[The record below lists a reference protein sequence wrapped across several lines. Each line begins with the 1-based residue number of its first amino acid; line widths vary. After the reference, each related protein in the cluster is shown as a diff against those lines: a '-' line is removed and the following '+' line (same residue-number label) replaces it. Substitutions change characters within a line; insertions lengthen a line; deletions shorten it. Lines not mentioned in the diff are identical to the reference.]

1 MELLTLALAR
11 MPLGAA
17 DFFSWVATTTAKT
30 DIAIKAVITT
40 VSIGFVGFMV
50 FKNGFTIPKVLGA
63 GAVAAVIWWLVM
75 MNGIVTIA
83 GWFDTF
89 TKGGG
94 A

>member
-1 MELLTLALAR
+1 MELFTLALANL
-11 MPLGAA
+11 PLGAA
-17 DFFSWVATTTAKT
+17 DFFCWVSTTTAKA
-30 DIAIKAVITT
+30 DVAIKAVITT
-40 VSIGFVGFMV
+40 VAIGFVGDMV
-50 FKNGFTIPKVLGA
+50 FKNGFTIPKANGA

-89 TKGGG
+89 TKGG

>member
-1 MELLTLALAR
+1 MELFTLALANL
-11 MPLGAA
+11 PLGAA
-17 DFFSWVATTTAKT
+17 DFFSWVSTTTAKA

-40 VSIGFVGFMV
+40 VAIGFVGYMV
-50 FKNGFTIPKVLGA
+50 FKNGFTIPKAIGA
-63 GAVAAVIWWLVM
+63 GAVAAVIYWLIM